1 MGGFK
6 VTRSTGAA
14 APAFLAL
21 ACVGFV
27 ASAPAHAANGPDD
40 DKKAATADDGQDKD
54 QITVNGQVY
63 QPKQESPKNTRP
75 LRDTPQTVTVITAEV
90 MAQQNIL
97 SLRDALATVPGIT
110 FGAGEGGSGYGDSIN
125 LRGFSAN
132 NDITIDNVRDSAQYT
147 RSDNFNIEQ
156 IEVTNG
162 PNSAYSGSGSVGG
175 NINLVSK
182 RPTGTNRSVVQAGVG
197 TDDYYRATVD
207 IDRKLSDSVG
217 VRLNAMYHHNDIPG
231 REVEYNKRW
240 GVMPSITFGL
250 GGPTKFSLIY
260 LHQEDNNIPQFGVP
274 YVTSASN
281 GFTGQVPGT
290 SRSAYYGF
298 RNLDKQDSNVDQ
310 GTAIFEQEVSSTVS
324 LRNLTRYQDVQ
335 QYSIADGPEGTF
347 CLPTGF
353 TAAGVACTTPGLF
366 TPSGGSRGNT
376 RDTRNQ
382 IIYNQTDLK
391 GTVDTFGIEHSFD
404 LGFSLSR
411 EFYDVRSGNSQRN
424 ANGTTVTIPAY
435 AYNDPNLNDR
445 NVYTGPVNFI
455 VSAKSHSEVA
465 NQAVYL
471 FDTMKLSNHFELNG
485 GVRLERNIGEFTAY
499 TISTAAATLGQITAV
514 TRSGNRNT
522 LFSYR
527 VGAVFKPI
535 EPISLY
541 VAYGNSRTPSQST
554 VNGSCSATT
563 CNVKPES
570 AKNYEIGGKAELFN
584 KGLLLTAALFRTDRD
599 SYKVA
604 SVDPTVPDQQLDGHS
619 RVDGVALGATG
630 HITSAWQITANYTYL
645 DSELIRS
652 VAKGAALD
660 PSAGAQLQ
668 QTPKHSGSLY
678 TAYTLPFGL
687 TVGYGATYQGKFAIN
702 LPTRTVVGGALSQ
715 VLYSKDYLVHNLT
728 VAYDVTRALALQLNV
743 KNIGDKLYYTRIR
756 ANNGWATPGDARSA
770 ILTATYKF

>member
-1 MGGFK
+1 MN
-6 VTRSTGAA
+6 RSTGAA

-27 ASAPAHAANGPDD
+27 ASAPAHASNGPDG
-40 DKKAATADDGQDKD
+40 DKTNTPASSDEVQDKD

-90 MAQQNIL
+90 MEQQNIL

-162 PNSAYSGSGSVGG
+162 SNSVYSGAGSIAG

-182 RPTGTNRSVVQAGVG
+182 RPTGRDKTIVQAGIG
-197 TDDYYRATVD
+197 TDEYYRATVD
-207 IDRKLSDSVG
+207 IDQKLSSSVG
-217 VRLNAMYHHNDIPG
+217 VRLNAMYHRNDVPG
-231 REVEYNKRW
+231 REVENNKRW
-240 GVMPSITFGL
+240 GVMPAITFGL
-250 GGPTKFSLIY
+250 EAPTKLSLIY

-274 YVTSASN
+274 YVSSTN
-281 GFTGQVPGT
+281 NWFTGQVPGT

-310 GTAIFEQEVSSTVS
+310 ATAIFEQELSSKVS
-324 LRNLTRYQDVQ
+324 LRNLTRYQDVE

-347 CLPTGF
+347 CLPTSL
-353 TAAGVACTTPGLF
+353 TAAGLACTTPGLF

-382 IIYNQTDLK
+382 VIYNQTDLK
-391 GTVDTFGIEHSFD
+391 GTVDILGIEHSFD

-435 AYNDPNLNDR
+435 AWNDPNLNDR

-455 VSAKSHSEVA
+455 VSARSHSEVA
-465 NQAVYL
+465 NKAIYL
-471 FDTMKLSNHFELNG
+471 FDTMKLSDHFELNG
-485 GVRLERNIGEFTAY
+485 GVRWERNIGEFAAY

-514 TRSGNRNT
+514 TRTGNRNS
-522 LFSYR
+522 LLSYR
-527 VGAVFKPI
+527 VGAVYKPI

-554 VNGSCSATT
+554 VNGSCSAAT

-570 AKNYEIGGKAELFN
+570 AKNYEIGGKAELF
-584 KGLLLTAALFRTDRD
+584 KGGLLLTAALFRTDRD
-599 SYKVA
+599 SYKVP
-604 SVDPTVPDQQLDGHS
+604 SVDPTVPDQQLDGRS

-687 TVGYGATYQGKFAIN
+687 TLGYGATYQGKFAIN
-702 LPTRTVVGGALSQ
+702 LPTRTVVGGALSR

-728 VAYDVTRALALQLNV
+728 ASYEVTKALSLQLNV

-770 ILTATYKF
+770 ILTASYKF

>member
-1 MGGFK
+1 

-27 ASAPAHAANGPDD
+27 ASAPAHAAGSGD
-40 DKKAATADDGQDKD
+40 DKKDATATPDEAQDRD
-54 QITVNGQVY
+54 QIIVSGEI
-63 QPKQESPKNTRP
+63 PKQQQASPRATRSV
-75 LRDTPQTVTVITAEV
+75 RDTPQTVTVISAEV
-90 MAQQNIL
+90 MQQQNIL

-162 PNSAYSGSGSVGG
+162 SNSVYSGAGSIAG

-182 RPTGTNRSVVQAGVG
+182 RPSGTNRSVVQAGIG
-197 TDDYYRATVD
+197 TDNYYRATAD
-207 IDRKLSDSVG
+207 IDHKLSESVG
-217 VRLNAMYHHNDIPG
+217 VRLNGMFHHNDVPG
-231 REVEYNKRW
+231 REVEKNKRW
-240 GVMPSITFGL
+240 GVMPSITFGM
-250 GGPTKFSLIY
+250 GGATQMSFIY
-260 LHQEDNNIPQFGVP
+260 LHQEDQNIPQFGVP
-274 YVTSASN
+274 YVSSTAN

-290 SRSAYYGF
+290 SRSAYYGY
-298 RNLDKQDSNVDQ
+298 RNLDKQDSTVNQ
-310 GTAIFEQEVSSTVS
+310 ATAIFDQEISDKIA
-324 LRNLTRYQDVQ
+324 LRNLTRYQDVR

-347 CLPTGF
+347 CLSTGV
-353 TAAGVACTTPGLF
+353 TAAGAACASPGLF

-382 IIYNQTDLK
+382 TLYNQTDLK
-391 GTVDTFGIEHSFD
+391 GTFETAGIEHSFD
-404 LGFSLSR
+404 LGASISR
-411 EFYDVRSGNSQRN
+411 ETYDVRSGNSQRN
-424 ANGTTVTIPAY
+424 ANGTTVTIPPY
-435 AYNDPNLNDR
+435 SVTDPNLNGA
-445 NVYTGPVNFI
+445 NVYKGPVNFI
-455 VSAKSHSEVA
+455 VSAKNHSTVE
-465 NQAVYL
+465 NYAVYL
-471 FDTMKLSNHFELNG
+471 FDTMKFSKHFELNG
-485 GVRLERNIGEFTAY
+485 GVRWERNIGEFT
-499 TISTAAATLGQITAV
+499 TNTLSTAAATLGQITAS
-514 TRSGNRNT
+514 TTLGNRSS

-527 VGAVFKPI
+527 IGAVYKPI
-535 EPISLY
+535 EPISFY
-541 VAYGNSRTPSQST
+541 VAYGNSKTPSQST
-554 VNGSCSATT
+554 VNGSCSVAT

-570 AKNYEIGGKAELFN
+570 AKNYEIGGKAELF
-584 KGLLLTAALFRTDRD
+584 KGGLLLTAALFRTDRD
-599 SYKVA
+599 SYKVP

-619 RVDGVALGATG
+619 RVDGIALGATG

-702 LPTRTVVGGALSQ
+702 LPTRTTVGGALSR

-728 VAYDVTRALALQLNV
+728 AAYEISRELSLQLNV

-770 ILTATYKF
+770 ILTLSYKF